1 MGSNLKPSAME
12 ARKRDALLNGFA
24 KVNQSVIWKWN
35 DDSLKLDPS
44 KFLIS
49 DWLPQDDIL
58 AHPNV
63 KLFVTHGGLLSC
75 TESIHHGK
83 PIVGIPI
90 FGDQQLNM
98 ARVEQSGWG
107 LRVNYVDLDEET
119 FSNALTEVLGNA
131 K

>member
-12 ARKRDALLNGFA
+12 ARKRDALLNAFA

-75 TESIHHGK
+75 TESIDHGK

>member
-1 MGSNLKPSAME
+1 ME

>member
-1 MGSNLKPSAME
+1 ME
-12 ARKRDALLNGFA
+12 ARKRDALLNAFA